1 VIRAVLL
8 DLDDTLATAAGIRAI
23 WVNRDGEPGP
33 PDVLAVRDLGELPAL
48 LSR

>member
-8 DLDDTLATAAGIRAI
+8 DLDDAGIRGI

-33 PDVLAVRDLGELPAL
+33 PDVLAVRDLGELPGL